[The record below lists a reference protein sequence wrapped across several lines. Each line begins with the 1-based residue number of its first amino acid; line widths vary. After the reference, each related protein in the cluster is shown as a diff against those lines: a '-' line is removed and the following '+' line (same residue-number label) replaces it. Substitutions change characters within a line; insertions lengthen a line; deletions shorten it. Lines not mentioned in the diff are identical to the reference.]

1 MADLHL
7 HRDHTLGL
15 ARARK
20 VALKWAEDVEKD
32 LDMECTIIEGD
43 DEDVLEFKRAGVD
56 GRMIVAATHFDLEAR
71 LGFLLKAFAG
81 KIEAEVSKQL
91 DEALAKEEAK
101 AAKAPKVAKA
111 SKLETPA
118 AAKPAAKKK

>member
-1 MADLHL
+1 MADLNL

-32 LDMECTIIEGD
+32 LDMECTLIEGD

-56 GRMIVAATHFDLEAR
+56 GHMIVAATYFELEAK

-91 DEALAKEEAK
+91 EEALAREEAK
-101 AAKAPKVAKA
+101 AAKPPKAAKA
-111 SKLETPA
+111 E
-118 AAKPAAKKK
+118 KPAAKAAAKKK

>member
-20 VALKWAEDVEKD
+20 VALKWAEDIEAK

-43 DEDVLEFKRAGVD
+43 DEDVLEFRRSGVD
-56 GRMIVAATHFDLEAR
+56 GRMVVAGTHFDLEAK
-71 LGFLLKAFAG
+71 LGFLLKPFLAT
-81 KIEAEVSKQL
+81 IEAEVSKQL
-91 DEALAKEEAK
+91 DEALAKEQAK
-101 AAKAPKVAKA
+101 AAKPAKA
-111 SKLETPA
+111 P
-118 AAKPAAKKK
+118 AKKK

>member
-20 VALKWAEDVEKD
+20 VALKWAEDVEEK

-43 DEDVLEFKRAGVD
+43 DEDVLEFKRSGVD

-71 LGFLLKAFAG
+71 LGFLLKAFLG
-81 KIEAEVSKQL
+81 QIEAEVSKQL
-91 DEALAKEEAK
+91 DEALARES
-101 AAKAPKVAKA
+101 AKA
-111 SKLETPA
+111 SKATRP
-118 AAKPAAKKK
+118 AKKK

>member
-20 VALKWAEDVEKD
+20 VALKWAEDVEEK

-43 DEDVLEFKRAGVD
+43 DEDVLEFKRSGVD

-71 LGFLLKAFAG
+71 LGFLLKPFVG
-81 KIEAEVSKQL
+81 QIEAEVSKQL
-91 DEALAKEEAK
+91 DEALARESAK
-101 AAKAPKVAKA
+101 TPK
-111 SKLETPA
+111 T
-118 AAKPAAKKK
+118 AKPATKPAKKK

>member
-20 VALKWAEDVEKD
+20 VALRWAEDVEEK

-43 DEDVLEFKRAGVD
+43 DEDVLEFKRSGVD

-71 LGFLLKAFAG
+71 LGFLLKAFLG
-81 KIEAEVSKQL
+81 QIEAEVSKQL
-91 DEALAKEEAK
+91 DEALARES
-101 AAKAPKVAKA
+101 AKA
-111 SKLETPA
+111 SKATRP
-118 AAKPAAKKK
+118 AKKK

>member
-20 VALKWAEDVEKD
+20 VALKWAEDVEAK

-43 DEDVLEFKRAGVD
+43 DEDVLEFKRSGVD
-56 GRMIVAATHFDLEAR
+56 GRMIVAATFFDLEAR
-71 LGFLLKAFAG
+71 LGFLLKPFVG
-81 KIEAEVSKQL
+81 QIEAEVREQL
-91 DEALAKEEAK
+91 DEALAKESAK
-101 AAKAPKVAKA
+101 AAR
-111 SKLETPA
+111 PA
-118 AAKPAAKKK
+118 AKPAKPAAKAAKKK